1 MAPRCRRLLLASR
14 IAAAFLAAAFFAAAI
29 PAGTPKMAY
38 DAASA
43 EVNRSNWPAAKKI
56 IDDALTRFGRLDD
69 DDVWRLRILRGY
81 IYLVSDPDRAAAE
94 AWLSSFQLPERL
106 RNSDIALNRLMYLAN
121 ARRQRQNLEGAAA
134 ALTDAQRIA
143 EKHFPGK
150 IEQISFERAN
160 LDIARG
166 DYAAAEPRVKRMIA
180 AAKKQPG
187 AGAEARAWGTLGLL
201 RGKQQRWAEAIRAQK
216 RAESAAIRDGKLD
229 LADATKL
236 NLAWNYY
243 AVADYETAEA
253 TAKEVDAFRKAKG
266 GDRVVPLLLRGNAA
280 LGRQRLAEA
289 RQFYEEARQLAEAK
303 HHASR
308 RYAYGNL
315 ALVEV
320 ELRDYDNA
328 RLHNQQAM
336 ELKRAAKD
344 VDGEHASMIIDARIA
359 YESGDHTRP
368 FELLQ
373 SVVDGAAGKQIRWT
387 ALAYLGQLYARE
399 HDVKKAESAFAR
411 AVATFDDERQALD
424 DDAVKLTFPTLV
436 LDLFNQYIEMLASS
450 GRVEE
455 ALRVAELGRAR
466 TLADALKVKYDA
478 KDFDVRKGV
487 AGFTV
492 IEYALQS
499 PRSYAW
505 VVKQG
510 TVEMFPLE
518 PAETIEKAIDE
529 YQLALRGQG
538 GSLEHSGGAG
548 SRLYSMLVAP
558 FASRLPPNARIAIVA
573 DGRLNTLNLE
583 TLVVPGKPP
592 HYWIEDV
599 TIEYA
604 PSLRL
609 LTQGSG
615 RSAPAGS
622 MLLVGNP
629 PIAEPEFPPL
639 PAFAQE
645 MALVKAHFPGAKTLS
660 EKGATPRAYL
670 SSTPGQYAYLHF
682 VAHAVARM
690 DRPLE
695 SAIILGNDGE
705 TDRLYARD
713 IVGQPLTARLVTIAS
728 CHGAG
733 KRAYEGEGLVGL
745 AWAFLRAGARQ
756 VVASLFVVDDRATA
770 ELMDSM
776 YTSMKNGSDAPSAL
790 RQAKLKL
797 LQRKGVQRYPR
808 YWAPFVVYS
817 GR

>member
-1 MAPRCRRLLLASR
+1 MV
-14 IAAAFLAAAFFAAAI
+14 AALFAAAT
-29 PAGTPKMAY
+29 PADTPKSAF
-38 DAASA
+38 DAAMA
-43 EVNRSNWPAAKKI
+43 ELTRSNWPVAKKI
-56 IDDALTRFGRLDD
+56 IDDALARFDRLDD
-69 DDVWRLRILRGY
+69 DDVWRLRNLRGY
-81 IYLVSDPDRAAAE
+81 VYLFGDGNAAAAE
-94 AWLSSFQLPERL
+94 AWLSSFKLPERL
-106 RNSDIALNRLMYLAN
+106 RNSEIALKRLMYLAG
-121 ARRQRQNLEGAAA
+121 AQRQQDKLKAAA
-134 ALTDAQRIA
+134 ALLKTAERIA
-143 EKHFPGK
+143 EKNFPEK
-150 IEQISFERAN
+150 IQQIWLERAN

-166 DYAAAEPRVKRMIA
+166 DYAAAEPTVKRMIA
-180 AAKKQPG
+180 AAKKQPTP
-187 AGAEARAWGTLGLL
+187 GAEARAWGTLGRL
-201 RGKQQRWAEAIRAQK
+201 RGMQQRWAEAIRAQK
-216 RAESAAIRDGKLD
+216 RAEEAAIREGNLL
-229 LADATKL
+229 LADSAKL

-243 AVADYETAEA
+243 AVADYESAEA
-253 TAKEVDAFRKAKG
+253 MAKEVDDFRKANR
-266 GDRVVPLLLRGNAA
+266 GDRVLPLLLRGNAA
-280 LGRQRLAEA
+280 LGRLRLAEA
-289 RQFYEEARQLAEAK
+289 RQFYEEARQLAEAE
-303 HHASR
+303 HHAKL
-308 RYAYGNL
+308 RYTYSNL
-315 ALVEV
+315 ALVEF
-320 ELRDYDNA
+320 ELKDYASA
-328 RLHNQQAM
+328 RLHNQRAM

-344 VDGEHASMIIDARIA
+344 VDGEHASMITDARVA

-387 ALAYLGQLYARE
+387 ALAHLGQLYARE
-399 HDVKKAESAFAR
+399 HEMKKAENAFAR

-424 DDAVKLTFPTLV
+424 DDAVKITFPTLV
-436 LDLFNQYIEMLASS
+436 TDLFNQYIEMLASS
-450 GRVEE
+450 GRAEE
-455 ALRVAELGRAR
+455 ALRVTELGRAR

-478 KDFDVRKGV
+478 KDFDVREGV
-487 AGFTV
+487 PGVTV
-492 IEYALQS
+492 IEYALRS

-518 PAETIEKAIDE
+518 PAETIEKAIDD

-538 GSLEHSGGAG
+538 GSLELSGGAG
-548 SRLYSMLVAP
+548 SRLFSMLVAP
-558 FASRLPPNARIAIVA
+558 FASRLPPNARLAIVA
-573 DGRLNTLNLE
+573 DRRLNTLNLE

-592 HYWIEDV
+592 HYWIQDV

-615 RSAPAGS
+615 GGAPAGS

-670 SSTPGQYAYLHF
+670 SSTPRKYAYLHF
-682 VAHAVARM
+682 VAHAVART

-713 IVGQPLTARLVTIAS
+713 IVGQPLAARLVTIAS

-733 KRAYEGEGLVGL
+733 KRAFEGEGLVGL
-745 AWAFLRAGARQ
+745 SWAFLRAGARQ
-756 VVASLFVVDDRATA
+756 VVASLFAVDDRATA

-776 YTSMKNGSDAPSAL
+776 YTSMKNGSDAPTAL

-797 LQRKGVQRYPR
+797 LLRKGVQRYPR

-817 GR
+817 RK